1 MIYLLLYS
9 SGLFFTGFTIS
20 FAIVGCFLSKYNNI
34 YDSDIHVKSSIYKD
48 Y

>member
-20 FAIVGCFLSKYNNI
+20 FAIVGCFLNKYNNI
-34 YDSDIHVKSSIYKD
+34 HNTDIYIKIFNI
-48 Y
+48 